1 MKKIIN
7 GLKWFFSNPKCVFY
21 LGLVI
26 AIVAT
31 TLEVTRSRA
40 RNFYD
45 FYDATLLFWSGV
57 SSYNVEFVD
66 TTTLFF
72 LYTPVFTTLFTPIF
86 LLPDWLGA
94 YVWNIGNYCLFT
106 LAIWTLPKT
115 FAPYRAKMFLFLLSI
130 LLQSIFCFQYNT
142 VVCYIFLFAFTL
154 LEKDK
159 PFWAVFLIMLSAT
172 TKIYGGAELALLF
185 CYPKVWRN
193 FGYAILCGVF
203 FLLLPAINPA
213 FDNVFVLYQQMADI
227 LTSHH
232 GAADFTGILFA
243 RGLKPF
249 LLPNYRIVQ
258 LAVLGI
264 LAVLFFWRHDRWKD
278 FRFRV
283 QALAI
288 IMGFIILFSDSPET
302 HTYIIALTGYQMAFW
317 LQDKRTNID
326 WVLYWLLFVNF
337 MILPTDVLCPPK
349 IHNFIH
355 ETFWLD
361 VYTCFICW
369 LRIIWWAVGP
379 EIEMK
384 GMKEMKGM
392 RNENEEM
399 GK

>member
-1 MKKIIN
+1 
-7 GLKWFFSNPKCVFY
+7 
-21 LGLVI
+21 
-26 AIVAT
+26 
-31 TLEVTRSRA
+31 
-40 RNFYD
+40 
-45 FYDATLLFWSGV
+45 
-57 SSYNVEFVD
+57 
-66 TTTLFF
+66 
-72 LYTPVFTTLFTPIF
+72 
-86 LLPDWLGA
+86 
-94 YVWNIGNYCLFT
+94 
-106 LAIWTLPKT
+106 
-115 FAPYRAKMFLFLLSI
+115 
-130 LLQSIFCFQYNT
+130 
-142 VVCYIFLFAFTL
+142 
-154 LEKDK
+154 
-159 PFWAVFLIMLSAT
+159 MLSAT

-193 FGYAILCGVF
+193 FGYAILCGAF